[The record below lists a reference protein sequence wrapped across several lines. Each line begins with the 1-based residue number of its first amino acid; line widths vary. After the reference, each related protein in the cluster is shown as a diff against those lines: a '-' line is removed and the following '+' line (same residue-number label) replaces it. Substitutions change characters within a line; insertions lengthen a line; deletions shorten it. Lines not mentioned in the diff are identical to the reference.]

1 MSKRSPQDWLSSI
14 KKPEGG
20 TVVATIIII
29 VVVAIFLI
37 FTWAAYNSLVRLRN
51 RTKNA
56 WAQIDVQLR
65 RRYDLIPNLIET
77 VKGYAEHE
85 KETFDAVIQARSS
98 AMAATGPADQAQN
111 ENFLEGTLKSLFALS
126 EAYPDLKANVNFLEL
141 QEELTSTESRIAFA
155 RQHFNDSVLGY
166 NNKIEVFPSNL
177 IAGLFK
183 FEQEEFYEVEGEAEG
198 PVQVQF

>member
-1 MSKRSPQDWLSSI
+1 LVI
-14 KKPEGG
+14 IYIEAEGG

-29 VVVAIFLI
+29 VVVAIVLLFLVLQ
-37 FTWAAYNSLVRLRN
+37 YNSLVRLRN

-65 RRYDLIPNLIET
+65 RRYDLIPNLVET

-111 ENFLEGTLKSLFALS
+111 ENILEGTLKSLFALS

-177 IAGLFK
+177 IAGLFR

>member
-1 MSKRSPQDWLSSI
+1 MIIKDWLSL
-14 KKPEGG
+14 KQKPKGG
-20 TVVATIIII
+20 SVIATIIII
-29 VVVAIFLI
+29 VVVALFLL
-37 FTWAAYNSLVRLRN
+37 FLVLQYNSLVRLRN

-98 AMAATGPADQAQN
+98 AMAATGPVDQAQN
-111 ENFLEGTLKSLFALS
+111 ENLLEGTLKSLFALS

-141 QEELTSTESRIAFA
+141 QEELTSTESKIAFA

-177 IAGLFK
+177 IAGVFK
-183 FEQEEFYEVEGEAEG
+183 FEQEEFYEVEDEAEG

>member
-1 MSKRSPQDWLSSI
+1 MIIKDWLSL
-14 KKPEGG
+14 KQKPKGG
-20 TVVATIIII
+20 SVIATIIII
-29 VVVAIFLI
+29 VVVALFLL
-37 FTWAAYNSLVRLRN
+37 FLVLQYNSLVRLRN

-98 AMAATGPADQAQN
+98 AMAATGPVDQAQN
-111 ENFLEGTLKSLFALS
+111 ENLLEGTLKSLFALS

-141 QEELTSTESRIAFA
+141 QEELTSTESKIAFA

-177 IAGLFK
+177 IAGIFK
-183 FEQEEFYEVEGEAEG
+183 FEQEEFYEVEDEAEG

>member
-1 MSKRSPQDWLSSI
+1 MIIKDWLSL
-14 KKPEGG
+14 KYKPEGG
-20 TVVATIIII
+20 SVVATILII
-29 VVVAIFLI
+29 VAVALFLL
-37 FTWAAYNSLVRLRN
+37 FLVLQYNSLVRLRN

-98 AMAATGPADQAQN
+98 AMAATGPVDQAQN
-111 ENFLEGTLKSLFALS
+111 ENLLEGTLKSLFALS

-141 QEELTSTESRIAFA
+141 QEELTSTESKIAFA

-177 IAGLFK
+177 IAGVFK
-183 FEQEEFYEVEGEAEG
+183 FEQEEFYEVEDEAEG

>member
-1 MSKRSPQDWLSSI
+1 MVI
-14 KKPEGG
+14 IYIEAEGG

-29 VVVAIFLI
+29 VVVAIVLLFLVLQ
-37 FTWAAYNSLVRLRN
+37 YNSLVRLRN

-65 RRYDLIPNLIET
+65 RRYDLIPNLVET

-111 ENFLEGTLKSLFALS
+111 ENILEGTLKSLFALS

>member
-1 MSKRSPQDWLSSI
+1 MIIKDWLSL
-14 KKPEGG
+14 KLKPEGG
-20 TVVATIIII
+20 SVVATIIII
-29 VVVAIFLI
+29 VVVALFLL
-37 FTWAAYNSLVRLRN
+37 FLVLQYNSLVRLRN

-98 AMAATGPADQAQN
+98 AMAATGPVDQAQN
-111 ENFLEGTLKSLFALS
+111 ENLLEGTLKSLFALS

-141 QEELTSTESRIAFA
+141 QEELTSTESKIAFA

-177 IAGLFK
+177 IAGVFK
-183 FEQEEFYEVEGEAEG
+183 FEQEEFYEVEDEAEG

>member
-1 MSKRSPQDWLSSI
+1 MTIKDWLSFK

-20 TVVATIIII
+20 SVIATIIII
-29 VVVAIFLI
+29 VVVALFLL
-37 FTWAAYNSLVRLRN
+37 FLVLQYNSLVRLRN

-98 AMAATGPADQAQN
+98 AMAATGPVDQAQN
-111 ENFLEGTLKSLFALS
+111 ENLLEGTLKSLFALS

-141 QEELTSTESRIAFA
+141 QEELTSTESKIAFA

-177 IAGLFK
+177 IAGIFK
-183 FEQEEFYEVEGEAEG
+183 FDQEEFYEVEDEAEG

>member
-1 MSKRSPQDWLSSI
+1 MIIKDWLSL
-14 KKPEGG
+14 KQKPKGG
-20 TVVATIIII
+20 SVIATIIII
-29 VVVAIFLI
+29 VVVALFLL
-37 FTWAAYNSLVRLRN
+37 FLVLQYNSLVRLCN

-85 KETFDAVIQARSS
+85 KETFDAVVQARSS
-98 AMAATGPADQAQN
+98 AMAATGPVDQAQN
-111 ENFLEGTLKSLFALS
+111 ENLLEGTLKSLFALS

-141 QEELTSTESRIAFA
+141 QEELTSTESKIAFA

-177 IAGLFK
+177 IAGIFK
-183 FEQEEFYEVEGEAEG
+183 FEQEEFYEVEDEAEG

>member
-1 MSKRSPQDWLSSI
+1 MIIKDWLSL
-14 KKPEGG
+14 KYKPEGG
-20 TVVATIIII
+20 SVVATILII
-29 VVVAIFLI
+29 VAVALFLL
-37 FTWAAYNSLVRLRN
+37 FLVLQYNSLVRLRN

-98 AMAATGPADQAQN
+98 AMAATGPVDQAQN
-111 ENFLEGTLKSLFALS
+111 ENLLEGTLKSLFALS

-141 QEELTSTESRIAFA
+141 QEELTSTESKIAFA

-177 IAGLFK
+177 IAGIFK
-183 FEQEEFYEVEGEAEG
+183 FEQEEFYEVEDEAEG

>member
-1 MSKRSPQDWLSSI
+1 MIIKDWLSL
-14 KKPEGG
+14 KQKPEGG
-20 TVVATIIII
+20 SVVATIIII
-29 VVVAIFLI
+29 IVVALFLL
-37 FTWAAYNSLVRLRN
+37 FLVLQYNGLVRLRN

-98 AMAATGPADQAQN
+98 AMAASGPVDQAQN
-111 ENFLEGTLKSLFALS
+111 ENLLEGTLKSLFALS

-141 QEELTSTESRIAFA
+141 QEELTSTESKIAFA

-177 IAGLFK
+177 IAGIFK
-183 FEQEEFYEVEGEAEG
+183 FEQEEFYEVEDEAEG

>member
-1 MSKRSPQDWLSSI
+1 MIIKDWLSL
-14 KKPEGG
+14 KYKPEGG
-20 TVVATIIII
+20 SVVATILII
-29 VVVAIFLI
+29 VAVALFLL
-37 FTWAAYNSLVRLRN
+37 FLVLQYNGLVRLRN

-98 AMAATGPADQAQN
+98 AMAATGPVDQAQN
-111 ENFLEGTLKSLFALS
+111 ENLLEGTLKSLFALS

-141 QEELTSTESRIAFA
+141 QEELTSTESKIAFA

-177 IAGLFK
+177 IAGIFK
-183 FEQEEFYEVEGEAEG
+183 FEQEEFYEVEDEAEG

>member
-1 MSKRSPQDWLSSI
+1 M
-14 KKPEGG
+14 
-20 TVVATIIII
+20 VATIIII

-166 NNKIEVFPSNL
+166 NNKIEVYKITKIIKVFKITQIAKTNQSPITNPPFVPSC
-177 IAGLFK
+177 
-183 FEQEEFYEVEGEAEG
+183 
-198 PVQVQF
+198 

>member
-1 MSKRSPQDWLSSI
+1 MIIKDRLSL
-14 KKPEGG
+14 KYKPEGG
-20 TVVATIIII
+20 SVVATILII
-29 VVVAIFLI
+29 VAVALFLL
-37 FTWAAYNSLVRLRN
+37 FLVLQYNGLVRLRN

-98 AMAATGPADQAQN
+98 AMAATGPVDQAQN
-111 ENFLEGTLKSLFALS
+111 ENLLEGTLKSLFALS

-141 QEELTSTESRIAFA
+141 QEELTSTESKIAFA

-177 IAGLFK
+177 IAGIFK
-183 FEQEEFYEVEGEAEG
+183 FEQEEFYEVEDEAEG

>member
-1 MSKRSPQDWLSSI
+1 MIIKDWLSL
-14 KKPEGG
+14 KYKPEGG
-20 TVVATIIII
+20 SVVATILII
-29 VVVAIFLI
+29 VVVALFLL
-37 FTWAAYNSLVRLRN
+37 FLVLQYNSLVRLRN

-98 AMAATGPADQAQN
+98 AMAATGPVDQAQN
-111 ENFLEGTLKSLFALS
+111 ENLLEGTLKSLFALS

-141 QEELTSTESRIAFA
+141 QEELTSTESKIAFA

-177 IAGLFK
+177 IAGIFK
-183 FEQEEFYEVEGEAEG
+183 FEQEEFYEVEDEAEG

>member
-1 MSKRSPQDWLSSI
+1 MIIKDWLSL
-14 KKPEGG
+14 KQKPEGG
-20 TVVATIIII
+20 SVVATIIII
-29 VVVAIFLI
+29 IVVALFLL
-37 FTWAAYNSLVRLRN
+37 FLVLQYNGLVRLRN

-98 AMAATGPADQAQN
+98 AMAASGPVDQAQN
-111 ENFLEGTLKSLFALS
+111 ENLLEGTLKSLFALS

-141 QEELTSTESRIAFA
+141 QKDLTSTESKIAFA

-166 NNKIEVFPSNL
+166 NNKNEVFPSNL
-177 IAGLFK
+177 IAGIFK
-183 FEQEEFYEVEGEAEG
+183 FEQEEFYEVEDEAEG

>member
-1 MSKRSPQDWLSSI
+1 MIIKDWLSLK

-20 TVVATIIII
+20 SVVATIIII
-29 VVVAIFLI
+29 VVVALFLL
-37 FTWAAYNSLVRLRN
+37 FLVLQYNSLVRLRN

-98 AMAATGPADQAQN
+98 AMAATGPVDQAQN
-111 ENFLEGTLKSLFALS
+111 ENLLEGTLKSLFALS

-141 QEELTSTESRIAFA
+141 QEELTSTESKIAFA

-177 IAGLFK
+177 IAGIFK
-183 FEQEEFYEVEGEAEG
+183 FEQEEFYEVEDEAEG

>member
-1 MSKRSPQDWLSSI
+1 MIIKDWLSL
-14 KKPEGG
+14 KYKPEGG
-20 TVVATIIII
+20 SVVATILII
-29 VVVAIFLI
+29 VAVALFLL
-37 FTWAAYNSLVRLRN
+37 FLVLQYNSLVRLRN
-51 RTKNA
+51 RAKNA

-98 AMAATGPADQAQN
+98 AMAATGPVDQAQN
-111 ENFLEGTLKSLFALS
+111 ENLLEGTLKSLFALS

-141 QEELTSTESRIAFA
+141 QEELTSTESKIAFA

-177 IAGLFK
+177 IAGIFK
-183 FEQEEFYEVEGEAEG
+183 FEQEEFYEVEDEAEG

>member
-1 MSKRSPQDWLSSI
+1 MIIKDWLSLK

-20 TVVATIIII
+20 SVVATIIII
-29 VVVAIFLI
+29 VVVALFLL
-37 FTWAAYNSLVRLRN
+37 FLVLQYNTLVRLRN

-98 AMAATGPADQAQN
+98 AMAATGPVDQAQN
-111 ENFLEGTLKSLFALS
+111 ENLLEGTLKSLFALS

-141 QEELTSTESRIAFA
+141 QEELTSTESKIAFA

-177 IAGLFK
+177 IAGIFK
-183 FEQEEFYEVEGEAEG
+183 FDQEEFYEVEDEAEG